1 MLAPVNLSLSVVF
14 FGAACGSVSL
24 VVFLSPFSLLSSL
37 KGHIAVGWR
46 CAAGSVF
53 VFIHDLQIAANR
65 QRPGDDLDKGGLPWD
80 P

>member
-37 KGHIAVGWR
+37 KGQIAVGWR

-53 VFIHDLQIAANR
+53 IHDSQIAANH
-65 QRPGDDLDKGGLPWD
+65 QRPGGDLDKGGLPWD